1 MPLFEKVLDNHSK
14 IFENVPKGKE
24 GEANKETKGAS
35 DVRNQ
40 RDNVVGDHLMIIG
53 QNVAWC
59 CITYILRLFIMH
71 FLRGR
76 RVLEH
81 KITWICSAFTSVLTE
96 TEIEA

>member
-59 CITYILRLFIMH
+59 CITYIALVH
-71 FLRGR
+71 N
-76 RVLEH
+76 
-81 KITWICSAFTSVLTE
+81 AFFE
-96 TEIEA
+96 GEAGP